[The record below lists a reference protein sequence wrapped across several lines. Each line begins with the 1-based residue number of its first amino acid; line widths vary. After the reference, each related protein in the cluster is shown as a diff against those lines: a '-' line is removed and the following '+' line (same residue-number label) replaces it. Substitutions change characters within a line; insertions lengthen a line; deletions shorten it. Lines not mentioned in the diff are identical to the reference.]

1 MTSRRRLSAIL
12 ALDVVGYTSLVHKDA
27 AGVFA
32 ALNTIYRSVVTPAV
46 AAADGRVVKLLG
58 DGALIEFPSA
68 RAALRCAIQV
78 QQEMRRPDPVY
89 SFSEPIRLRAGLH
102 AGDVVIDNNDI
113 LGEGV
118 IIASRLQAA
127 AEPGGIL
134 ASRSFCDL
142 AGNDAAVHLR
152 REGLHSFKGL
162 ARPIEVLAVDFIESA
177 ARPRRI
183 TLMRDQEIRFC
194 STKDKVRLAW
204 TVNGDGPVVVKAP
217 NWIGH
222 LELDWRNPAIA
233 PLLTSVAAKYR
244 LVRFDQRGN
253 GLSDW
258 NVKEISFERFV
269 DDLERIFDAAQVERA
284 PIVALSQGGAIA
296 AAFAA
301 RRPERVSAIVMI
313 GAFPLGRNKRR
324 SKRELEQARALRAMM
339 AAGWD
344 DEFPSLRD
352 LLANVIVPTS
362 SEEERRSYAE
372 DMRRIISPGNV
383 ARTREAI
390 DNIDITDMLRDV
402 TAPCLVLHCRGDR
415 MQPVEQGRAIAAG
428 LPNARFIA
436 YDSVNHLPPE
446 SDPVWPLIERE
457 LQTFLSL
464 HASQSVV

>member
-1 MTSRRRLSAIL
+1 
-12 ALDVVGYTSLVHKDA
+12 
-27 AGVFA
+27 
-32 ALNTIYRSVVTPAV
+32 
-46 AAADGRVVKLLG
+46 
-58 DGALIEFPSA
+58 
-68 RAALRCAIQV
+68 
-78 QQEMRRPDPVY
+78 
-89 SFSEPIRLRAGLH
+89 
-102 AGDVVIDNNDI
+102 
-113 LGEGV
+113 
-118 IIASRLQAA
+118 
-127 AEPGGIL
+127 
-134 ASRSFCDL
+134 
-142 AGNDAAVHLR
+142 
-152 REGLHSFKGL
+152 
-162 ARPIEVLAVDFIESA
+162 
-177 ARPRRI
+177 
-183 TLMRDQEIRFC
+183 MRDQEIRFC

-222 LELDWRNPAIA
+222 LELDWRSPAMA

-284 PIVALSQGGAIA
+284 PILALSQGGAIA

-313 GAFPLGRNKRR
+313 GAFPVGRNKRR

-372 DMRRIISPGNV
+372 DMRRVISPGNV
-383 ARTREAI
+383 ARTREAV
-390 DNIDITDMLRDV
+390 DNIDITELLRDV
-402 TAPCLVLHCRGDR
+402 AAPCLRAALPRRQDAAGRTGASHCRRTAERSLHRLRQRQSLTTGERPGLASDR
-415 MQPVEQGRAIAAG
+415 TRAPDIPLAPRQPVGG
-428 LPNARFIA
+428 LSSRGFPFKRKLPRFIRHRHDA
-436 YDSVNHLPPE
+436 GQSYIRPAR
-446 SDPVWPLIERE
+446 PVRCLR
-457 LQTFLSL
+457 
-464 HASQSVV
+464 